1 MSEEAAPAAAAGER
15 PGMGRKRNSRRRL
28 SRGGSQRGSLGS
40 TSEAAKTVS
49 LEFGED
55 EPVSNLPGVGSE
67 EDQGTT
73 RQNSWYQDA
82 LAQGGGELANML
94 GEVQDAAQQ
103 VAGHSDDDE
112 VLEQYRIMAQLE
124 ASIRVKEN
132 TGFDMAEY
140 EKRRKLNPEPVQKG
154 DYIKKYKPKLPE
166 MKQVGLSSNSIA
178 PKDPPMPP
186 KALNRKFIDQRMIR
200 VPELM
205 PGGIMRGSGAPPP
218 GELTVRCLGC
228 RTNLHVNLLATMV
241 NCSECGTVSP
251 ASSTRR

>member
-1 MSEEAAPAAAAGER
+1 MSEEVPPATTGER
-15 PGMGRKRNSRRRL
+15 PGMGRKRTSRRRL
-28 SRGGSQRGSLGS
+28 SRGGSARGSLSS
-40 TSEAAKTVS
+40 TGEAAAAAARE
-49 LEFGED
+49 LAEGE
-55 EPVSNLPGVGSE
+55 PTGNLPGVGDGE
-67 EDQGTT
+67 GAV
-73 RQNSWYQDA
+73 RQNSWYHDA

-103 VAGHSDDDE
+103 GAGHSDEDE

-154 DYIKKYKPKLPE
+154 DYVKKTKPKIPE
-166 MKQVGLSSNSIA
+166 QIPVVLSRNSLG

-186 KALNRKFIDQRMIR
+186 AALNRRFIDQRMPR
-200 VPELM
+200 VPELS
-205 PGGIMRGSGAPPP
+205 PGGIMRGSGPPPP

-228 RTNLHVNLLATMV
+228 RTNLHVNMLVTMV
-241 NCSECGTVSP
+241 SCPECGTISS